1 MADLTRKTANLVDQN
16 VFATTYTS
24 YVTSANGIITFNSVT
39 SAMSS
44 DGITVDIPANTV
56 FTCIPLE
63 VTNGI
68 LSFRIR
74 FEGETEQDRQ
84 MVYLYDSNGEP
95 NTIAPVTLSFAV
107 KKITIFWSNA
117 SGGKIAAFKNFM
129 VNAGSEPLPYEPY
142 GWVHSLRKLT
152 TATEAVENPLYSDG
166 TAITSYTIKGNTVQS
181 GTPTPSNP
189 VAVNGV
195 GERTA
200 NLLNPNTMTAGYA
213 VSDSSGN
220 LSPSAND
227 SASDYIDVSGFTTV
241 YIRSYQTARK
251 WGAFYDENK
260 VFVSGFSFYTST
272 QTVPQNAAYMRVTI
286 TTANLDTAMV
296 VKGSTAPTSYI
307 PYGYEIP
314 ILNNSQTID
323 IYIGDLP
330 LLKSL
335 DGTAVDEISNGT
347 LTRRVDSDGSVLPTP
362 TTTQITMPTIPT
374 TEGANSITVDT
385 AVQPSEFT
393 ATWTGWHD
401 SSVKEYDG
409 TNWQ

>member
-1 MADLTRKTANLVDQN
+1 MADLTRKTANLFDKDNTIVYSAYINTSDAWVN
-16 VFATTYTS
+16 DSGSYSIKIPCLGSTTYTLSVGTSLPIFRLYESSDSDVEPTS
-24 YVTSANGIITFNSVT
+24 YATGGTPISRIIRGENLSQYSFTTDANSVYIIFQG
-39 SAMSS
+39 SASALNDWINSLM
-44 DGITVDIPANTV
+44 
-56 FTCIPLE
+56 L
-63 VTNGI
+63 
-68 LSFRIR
+68 
-74 FEGETEQDRQ
+74 
-84 MVYLYDSNGEP
+84 
-95 NTIAPVTLSFAV
+95 
-107 KKITIFWSNA
+107 
-117 SGGKIAAFKNFM
+117 
-129 VNAGSEPLPYEPY
+129 NAGSEPLPYEPY
-142 GWVHSLRKLT
+142 GWVHSLRKQCS
-152 TATEAVENPLYSDG
+152 ATETITTGQTIYANGQPISTYS
-166 TAITSYTIKGNTVQS
+166 IKGNTVQD

-195 GERTA
+195 GNKTA

-220 LSPSAND
+220 LSPFAND

-241 YIRSYQTARK
+241 YIHSYQTARK

-272 QTVPQNAAYMRVTI
+272 QTVPQNAVYMRVTI
-286 TTANLDTAMV
+286 TTAKLDTAMV
-296 VKGSTAPTSYI
+296 VKGSTVPTSYI
-307 PYGYEIP
+307 PYGYKIP
-314 ILNNSQTID
+314 ISSEGQTID

-335 DGTAVDEISNGT
+335 EGTAVDEISNGT

-362 TTTQITMPTIPT
+362 TTTQITMPSIPT
-374 TEGANSITVDT
+374 TDGANNITVDT
-385 AVQPSEFT
+385 TVQPSEFT